1 MGKERPDWPE
11 SRLCWLS
18 PKPNG
23 RAVWHARGDYGLEH
37 FHDDYEIP
45 LGAEYLRNAIPPT
58 WESSNGMVRAIK
70 EGDLT
75 KCTLRSKRATSV
87 GYASPVRLSHPG
99 EFPRMKS
106 SQWHSRSNVVIFDT
120 PFRDRYQIIKTAYEY
135 SAHPKTYPFEIDIT
149 FMSEADVQPEL
160 ILREAFDK
168 YCPGLPNNDKY
179 GWLTKGVPASPPPA
193 PVPTLKRIKNF
204 LRRTCRIGRDKYM

>member
-70 EGDLT
+70 DGDLT

-106 SQWHSRSNVVIFDT
+106 SQWHSRPNVVILTRHFVT
-120 PFRDRYQIIKTAYEY
+120 AIKSSKQHMNIALI
-135 SAHPKTYPFEIDIT
+135 PKHTH
-149 FMSEADVQPEL
+149 S
-160 ILREAFDK
+160 R
-168 YCPGLPNNDKY
+168 
-179 GWLTKGVPASPPPA
+179 LT
-193 PVPTLKRIKNF
+193 L
-204 LRRTCRIGRDKYM
+204 LTCRKPMSSQN